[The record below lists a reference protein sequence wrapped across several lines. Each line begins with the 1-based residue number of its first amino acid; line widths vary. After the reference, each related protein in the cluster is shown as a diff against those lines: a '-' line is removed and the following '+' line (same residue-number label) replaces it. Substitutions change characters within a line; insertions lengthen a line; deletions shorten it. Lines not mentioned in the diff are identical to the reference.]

1 MSYQLP
7 IKYYSGQKV
16 SMSKSKD
23 GPFGKKYLAWLFV
36 SVVTVLMLSLVL
48 PFPISF
54 VVSII
59 VILSL
64 SLVRAD
70 IAMKKA
76 GMGGIKGWYRSLIS
90 SESSWRGTGYLLDP
104 IKFSCMNCGNEHN
117 KTACPKCGSKAVRA
131 GR

>member
-1 MSYQLP
+1 MSE
-7 IKYYSGQKV
+7 SNE
-16 SMSKSKD
+16 S
-23 GPFGKKYLAWLFV
+23 PFGRKYLTWLFV
-36 SVVTVLMLSLVL
+36 SVVSVFMAYLVL
-48 PFPISF
+48 PFPISL

-64 SLVRAD
+64 SVIRAD

-76 GMGGIKGWYRSLIS
+76 GMGGIKGWYRYLTS
-90 SESSWRGTGYLLDP
+90 SESGRADTSYLLDP
-104 IKFSCMNCGNEHN
+104 IKFSCMNCGKEHN

>member
-1 MSYQLP
+1 MSCQLR
-7 IKYYSGQKV
+7 IKYYSGQKL
-16 SMSKSKD
+16 SMSKANDS
-23 GPFGKKYLAWLFV
+23 PFGKTYLAWLFV
-36 SVVTVLMLSLVL
+36 SVVTVFMVSLVL
-48 PFPISF
+48 PFPISL
-54 VVSII
+54 VASII

-64 SLVRAD
+64 SVIRAD

-76 GMGGIKGWYRSLIS
+76 GMGGIKGWYSSLIS
-90 SESSWRGTGYLLDP
+90 SKSSRRGTGYLLDP

>member
-1 MSYQLP
+1 
-7 IKYYSGQKV
+7 
-16 SMSKSKD
+16 MSKAND
-23 GPFGKKYLAWLFV
+23 GPLGKKYLAWLFV
-36 SVVTVLMLSLVL
+36 SVVTVLMVSLVL
-48 PFPISF
+48 PFPISL

-64 SLVRAD
+64 SVIKAD

-76 GMGGIKGWYRSLIS
+76 GMGGIKSWYRSLIS
-90 SESSWRGTGYLLDP
+90 SESGRRGTGYILDP
-104 IKFSCMNCGNEHN
+104 IKFSCMNCGIEHN

>member
-1 MSYQLP
+1 MSEA
-7 IKYYSGQKV
+7 IES
-16 SMSKSKD
+16 
-23 GPFGKKYLAWLFV
+23 PFARKYLAWFFV
-36 SVVTVLMLSLVL
+36 SVVTVYMVSLLL
-48 PFPISF
+48 PFPISL

-64 SLVRAD
+64 SVIRAD

-76 GMGGIKGWYRSLIS
+76 GMGGIKCWYKYLTS
-90 SESSWRGTGYLLDP
+90 SESGRAEKSYLLDP
-104 IKFSCMNCGNEHN
+104 VKFSCMNCGKEHN